1 MRLPSEVQRGLPATA
16 TDTEAM
22 GAFRV
27 AESSVLPFEF
37 RSLPCADV
45 LSTQTLDGPAGG
57 RGDRTRV
64 CRDALADQERRGAG
78 SGFGEAVSP
87 QDVETAR
94 QEGFLAGMQEGRRV
108 ARAEVDAEMQ
118 TFVALERERVAAAVR
133 EFAAERERYFAGVEQ
148 EIVKLALAIAARVLH
163 REAQSDP
170 LLLSGVVR
178 VALEK
183 MADRSGIVMRV
194 RPADVA
200 AWERVFVATELAER
214 PRVVE
219 DARMELGECRLE
231 TKMGTV
237 ELGVG
242 VQLEEIE
249 KGFCD
254 LLQHRPVQ

>member
-1 MRLPSEVQRGLPATA
+1 
-16 TDTEAM
+16 M
-22 GAFRV
+22 GAFRAV
-27 AESSVLPFEF
+27 ESSVAPFEF

-45 LSTQTLDGPAGG
+45 LSSQRLDGPTGG
-57 RGDRTRV
+57 RGDRMRV
-64 CRDALADQERRGAG
+64 CRDALADQERRGPG
-78 SGFGEAVSP
+78 SGFGEAVS
-87 QDVETAR
+87 QEAVEAAR

-108 ARAEVDAEMQ
+108 ARAEMDAEMQ
-118 TFVALERERVAAAVR
+118 GSVARERERVAAAVG

-183 MADRSGIVMRV
+183 MADRSGVSMRV
-194 RPADVA
+194 RPADVG
-200 AWERVFVATELAER
+200 AWERVFAGTDLAER

-237 ELGVG
+237 ELGIG